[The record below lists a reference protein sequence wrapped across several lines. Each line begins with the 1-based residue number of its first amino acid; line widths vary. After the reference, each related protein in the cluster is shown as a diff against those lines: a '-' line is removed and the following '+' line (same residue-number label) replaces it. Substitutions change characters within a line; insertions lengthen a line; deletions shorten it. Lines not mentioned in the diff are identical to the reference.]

1 MTSPSPSEPPRVPLM
16 RIVGWSA
23 VAVVLLLGLILY
35 FRYAGSVRPL
45 LGTQ

>member
-1 MTSPSPSEPPRVPLM
+1 M

-23 VAVVLLLGLILY
+23 VAAVLILGLVLY